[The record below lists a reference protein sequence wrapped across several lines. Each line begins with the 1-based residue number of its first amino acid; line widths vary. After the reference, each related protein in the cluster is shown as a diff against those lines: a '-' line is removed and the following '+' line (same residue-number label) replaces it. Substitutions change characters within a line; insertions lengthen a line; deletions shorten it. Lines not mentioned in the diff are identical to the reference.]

1 MARFR
6 FLDRILESYRLK
18 TVERIHTVK
27 DVIFKGGILAFV
39 AAVIIWIAIFLY
51 IAFYN
56 TYMPSIF
63 HSRPVHLQFK
73 SCDEEKGICSFPA
86 AHVRLTRKQQLLMV
100 GQSYKIHVNLEM
112 PESPAN
118 KELGMFMTCAEMRG
132 KNGMLIDSS
141 CRSAMLHYR
150 SGLLHLIKTL
160 VMSPMLIYGTSEE
173 KQTVTIEL
181 FSDFEED
188 QNHPVTNI
196 YVEIQSRYIELYSA
210 TLEIYAHFTGLR
222 YLMFHWPVLSAAVGI
237 CSNLFFIV
245 LICTLSW
252 WHLSQI
258 DQEEYSSSKHG
269 KKKEKDERPKYFFA
283 FKGETDESSFE
294 EASFMED
301 TSKDEEEISS
311 LDLPKG
317 SREYITEL
325 TRSESFQNMEEQS
338 EC

>member
-6 FLDRILESYRLK
+6 ILERIVENYRLK
-18 TVERIHTVK
+18 TVTSVYSFRDLV
-27 DVIFKGGILAFV
+27 FKGAILAFV

-73 SCDEEKGICSFPA
+73 SCDELKGICSFPA

-132 KNGMLIDSS
+132 KSGVLIDSS

-150 SGLLHLIKTL
+150 SGFLHILKTL
-160 VMSPMLIYGTSEE
+160 ILSPMLIYGSTEE
-173 KQTVTIEL
+173 KQTISIEL

-188 QNHPVTNI
+188 QNLPVTNI
-196 YVEIQSRYIELYSA
+196 YVEIQSRHIELYSA
-210 TLEIYAHFTGLR
+210 TLDIYAHFTGLR
-222 YLMFHWPVLSAAVGI
+222 YLMFHWPVLSASIGI

-252 WHLSQI
+252 WHLNPS
-258 DQEEYSSSKHG
+258 DQDDVIQSKLG
-269 KKKEKDERPKYFFA
+269 NDRKKKYFFA
-283 FKGETDESSFE
+283 FKGESDESSFE
-294 EASFMED
+294 EASFLED
-301 TSKDEEEISS
+301 TSKEEEEEEPSPVVMS
-311 LDLPKG
+311 KSP
-317 SREYITEL
+317 RAYITEL
-325 TRSESFQNMEEQS
+325 TRSDSFQEMGDQS